1 MAKFNPSNTA
11 SPDLEVDGGTLSV
24 DADND
29 KVGIGTDSP
38 KTKLTVEGTVTLKEQ
53 ANAESDTAA
62 YGQLWVK
69 SDNPNNL
76 YFTDDAGNDVQIT
89 SGGSLAAAG
98 GTLAGLGSTDNAILR
113 ANGTGGETAQGSA
126 IVLDDQGNL
135 SSVGT
140 IASQGISGS
149 STLQIVGAITST
161 GAVASSG
168 SITAGT
174 SLIIGSADINET
186 DLEKIDGIT
195 NGTAA
200 ANKAVV
206 VDGSKNIG
214 TLGAVTLASVTGSKG
229 RFDLANGNLL
239 FTGSITG
246 DGSGLSNV
254 SATNISG
261 SKGKFHTGN
270 GNLIV
275 TGTIIATGDTTIGGN
290 VDIDG
295 TLSCDDSITIDS
307 VTITDTEIG
316 YLDGLTLGTVAA
328 SKAVTAD
335 SNKDVGDFRHVTAA
349 SITGSK
355 GRFDFANG
363 NALLTGT
370 LDVGG
375 AVTIGGN
382 VDIDGT
388 LSCDDSLTIDSITIT
403 DTELGYLDGLTL
415 GTVAASK
422 VVTADS
428 NKDVGDFRHVTA
440 ASVTG
445 SKGRFDIANGN
456 LLLTGTLD
464 VGGATLIQGNTTFG
478 VDDTGV
484 DVRIFS
490 ATTNEGVLYDA
501 SEDELAL
508 LLTTKLKFH
517 DVGGDEEIFAS
528 ANGHLEVNAGTTL
541 DMTAPT
547 VDINASTAVT
557 IDTDTLTVASANS
570 TDPLVTIK
578 NTTNDANGARLQFV
592 KDKGAAGADG
602 DDIGVIEFVGDDA
615 GQTQTT
621 FAKIVAEVS
630 EADNTDE
637 AGKLSFFVAESDG
650 TNTALAAGLVLE
662 GEHATDGEVDV
673 TIGAGTAST
682 TTIVGTSQ
690 FNANATFGV
699 DDTGVDVR
707 IFSATTNEGVLYD
720 ASEDELALLLTTKLK
735 FHDVGGGE
743 EIFAS
748 ANGHLEINAGTTL
761 DVTAPTVDI
770 NASTA
775 VTIDTD
781 TATFASSNANDPLV
795 VIKNTTNDADGAR
808 LRFVKD
814 KGAAGAAN
822 DVAGL
827 IEFYAD
833 DANQDNILFAKVEA
847 AVAVHTNG
855 QEGGKLSLG
864 VATHDGEFQ
873 NGLVLTDGS
882 AEDEIDVTIG
892 NGTSSVTTIAG
903 VLDLG
908 DRNITNVGDISLDSV
923 SSDGSL
929 VTINAPSEIANA
941 SDGGATALIIDND
954 DTDEIAVLIEAANID
969 ADVLDISAD
978 AVTTAN
984 VIDITADGLTSG
996 KALKIECTNN
1006 SLNGGNL
1013 IYAEYDGTSTNLQQI
1028 VKIVNDNASATKTI
1042 PLDIQQDSAHP
1053 APAIRCNG
1061 PILNTMA
1068 FTSDNTDTDLTLTVA
1083 QLIDGTHL
1091 RGSDNG
1097 LTAHRTSTTP
1107 TAAQIVAAIPGC
1119 VAEQQFDFKLCN
1131 ADATHNVILALG
1143 TGITQFG
1150 SGGYTLT
1157 PGQARSFRFRVTDIG
1172 GSSEAVTIIAWG
1184 PAYTFTA

>member
-1 MAKFNPSNTA
+1 MAKFNPSSTA

-69 SDNPNNL
+69 SDSPNNL
-76 YFTDDAGNDVQIT
+76 YFTDDAGNDVQLTNGGSIA
-89 SGGSLAAAG
+89 SGGG
-98 GTLAGLGSTDNAILR
+98 GELSGLGSTDNAILR

-174 SLIIGSADINET
+174 SFIIGSADINET

-328 SKAVTAD
+328 SKAVTVD
-335 SNKDVGDFRHVTAA
+335 SNKDVGDFRHVTVA

-517 DVGGDEEIFAS
+517 DVGG
-528 ANGHLEVNAGTTL
+528 
-541 DMTAPT
+541 
-547 VDINASTAVT
+547 
-557 IDTDTLTVASANS
+557 
-570 TDPLVTIK
+570 
-578 NTTNDANGARLQFV
+578 
-592 KDKGAAGADG
+592 
-602 DDIGVIEFVGDDA
+602 
-615 GQTQTT
+615 
-621 FAKIVAEVS
+621 
-630 EADNTDE
+630 
-637 AGKLSFFVAESDG
+637 
-650 TNTALAAGLVLE
+650 
-662 GEHATDGEVDV
+662 
-673 TIGAGTAST
+673 
-682 TTIVGTSQ
+682 
-690 FNANATFGV
+690 
-699 DDTGVDVR
+699 
-707 IFSATTNEGVLYD
+707 
-720 ASEDELALLLTTKLK
+720 
-735 FHDVGGGE
+735 GE

-748 ANGHLEINAGTTL
+748 ADGHLEINAGTTL
-761 DVTAPTVDI
+761 DITAPTVDI
-770 NASTA
+770 NAATA
-775 VTIDTD
+775 MTIDAETV
-781 TATFASSNANDPLV
+781 TFASEHANDPLV
-795 VIKNTTNDADGAR
+795 IIKNFTNDADGAR

-822 DVAGL
+822 DVAGV

-941 SDGGATALIIDND
+941 SDGGATALIVDND

-1028 VKIVNDNASATKTI
+1028 VKLVNDNASATKTI

-1053 APAIRCNG
+1053 APAIRANG
-1061 PILNTMA
+1061 PILTTMSLA
-1068 FTSDNTDTDLTLTVA
+1068 IDNTDDDTTITAA
-1083 QLIDGTHL
+1083 QLVDGVFL
-1091 RGSDNG
+1091 RGQDNG

-1119 VAEQQFDFKLCN
+1119 VVEQQFDFKFCN
-1131 ADATHNVILALG
+1131 ADSTHNAILALG
-1143 TGITQFG
+1143 TGVSQFG
-1150 SGGYTLT
+1150 SSTYTLT
-1157 PGQARSFRFRVTDIG
+1157 PGQARSFRFRVTNVG
-1172 GSSEAVTIIAWG
+1172 GGSEAVTIIPWG